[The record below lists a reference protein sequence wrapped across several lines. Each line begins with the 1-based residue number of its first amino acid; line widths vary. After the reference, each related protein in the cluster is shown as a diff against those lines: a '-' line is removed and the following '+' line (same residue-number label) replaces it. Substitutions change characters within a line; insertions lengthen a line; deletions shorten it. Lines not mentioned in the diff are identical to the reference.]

1 MASAR
6 AMTTARKALIG
17 AAFAAASDRYEAGA
31 GIQRIVAQHL
41 AGMAARERK
50 APGAR
55 LLEIGCG
62 TGLLTREI
70 CALWPDAELTAT
82 DLAPEMV
89 EATARAG
96 LGARLMAMDGEA
108 PSFEGPWFDLIL
120 SSLAFQWFE
129 DLPLALA
136 RLHGLLRPGGSLYF
150 ATMGA
155 ESFASWR
162 EAHAREGL
170 AAGLPDYPTL
180 AGLQAL
186 LTPYGDAF
194 ACDEHHPLPERGGQA
209 LVRHF
214 RAIGAHVPRPGY
226 RPLGPAALRRVIAR
240 FDDAGDGAS
249 GATCYHVLYGRIT
262 RS

>member
-1 MASAR
+1 MRGAMA
-6 AMTTARKALIG
+6 TARKAMIG
-17 AAFAAASDRYEAGA
+17 AAFAAVADRYEAGA
-31 GIQRIVAQHL
+31 EIQCRVAKHL
-41 AGMAARERK
+41 AGMAARERI
-50 APGAR
+50 APDAR

-70 CALWPDAELTAT
+70 RALWPQAELTAT

-89 EATARAG
+89 DATARAG

-129 DLPLALA
+129 DLPRALA

-162 EAHAREGL
+162 EAHARAGV

-180 AGLQAL
+180 AQLQVMLA
-186 LTPYGDAF
+186 PYGDAF
-194 ACDEHHPLPERGGQA
+194 ACDEHHPLSELGGQA
-209 LVRHF
+209 LIRHF
-214 RAIGAHVPRPGY
+214 RAIGANVPRPGY
-226 RPLGPAALRRVIAR
+226 RPLAPAALRRVIDT
-240 FDDAGDGAS
+240 FDGA
-249 GATCYHVLYGRIT
+249 GGTTCYHVLYARIT
-262 RS
+262 HV

>member
-1 MASAR
+1 MRR
-6 AMTTARKALIG
+6 AMATARKALIG
-17 AAFAAASDRYEAGA
+17 AAFAAAADRYESGA
-31 GIQRIVAQHL
+31 AIQRIVAKHL
-41 AGMAARERK
+41 ARMAARERIG
-50 APGAR
+50 PGAR

-70 CALWPDAELTAT
+70 TALWPQAELTAT

-89 EATARAG
+89 DATARTG
-96 LGARLMAMDGEA
+96 LDARLMAMDGEA
-108 PSFEGPWFDLIL
+108 PPFEGPWFDLIL

-162 EAHAREGL
+162 AAHERVGI

-180 AGLQAL
+180 AQLQAML
-186 LTPYGDAF
+186 APFGDAF
-194 ACDEHHPLPERGGQA
+194 ACDEHHPLPEPGGQA
-209 LVRHF
+209 LIRHF

-226 RPLGPAALRRVIAR
+226 RPLGPAALRRVI
-240 FDDAGDGAS
+240 DAFDGAG

-262 RS
+262 HV